1 MAPIISH
8 LVEDGIVHPVAFD
21 QLDVFESARL
31 FARTEGII
39 PAPETAHAVHAAVEI
54 ARECTAADEEKV
66 ILIGFSGHGHFDMS
80 AYDAFMNGDLVASPT
95 GSGSATLPGESRLY
109 C

>member
-1 MAPIISH
+1 
-8 LVEDGIVHPVAFD
+8 
-21 QLDVFESARL
+21 
-31 FARTEGII
+31 
-39 PAPETAHAVHAAVEI
+39 
-54 ARECTAADEEKV
+54 
-66 ILIGFSGHGHFDMS
+66 MS